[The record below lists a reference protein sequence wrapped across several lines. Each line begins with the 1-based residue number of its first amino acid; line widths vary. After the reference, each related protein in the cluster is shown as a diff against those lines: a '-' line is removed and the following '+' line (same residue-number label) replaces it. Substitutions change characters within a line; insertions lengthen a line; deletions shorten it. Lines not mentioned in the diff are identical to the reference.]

1 MSRKGVA
8 LMKKQYIG
16 DGVYVEFDGWAIVL
30 TTENGVETT
39 NRVVLETEVYS
50 SLVAYVDALKS
61 AAEKARESDD
71 AGESHDTV
79 LS

>member
-1 MSRKGVA
+1 
-8 LMKKQYIG
+8 MKKQYIG
-16 DGVYVEFDGWAIVL
+16 DGVYVEFDGYALVL

-39 NRVVLETEVYS
+39 NRIVLETEVYS
-50 SLVAYVDALKS
+50 SLVEYVEALKT
-61 AAEKARESDD
+61 AARDAREADD